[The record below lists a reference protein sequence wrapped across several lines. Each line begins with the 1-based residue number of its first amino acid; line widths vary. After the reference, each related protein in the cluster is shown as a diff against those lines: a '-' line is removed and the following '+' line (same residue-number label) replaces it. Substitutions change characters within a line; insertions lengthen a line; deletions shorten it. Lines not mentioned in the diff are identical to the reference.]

1 MERRSMRSRDRHG
14 SRSTSRLCL
23 DLGVRTLR
31 FGETLSD
38 REREW
43 LRDAINEQVRIARK
57 G

>member
-1 MERRSMRSRDRHG
+1 MRPRDYRR
-14 SRSTSRLCL
+14 SRSTSRLRL

-31 FGETLSD
+31 FGGTVSD

-43 LRDAINEQVRIARK
+43 LRDAINEQVRIARN